1 MLNLSKSGNAVYVLY
16 AAKNFQSGKTVTIDV
31 RNGADTL
38 VVTGGSVP
46 EIGTTGLYGT
56 SFTPATTGDFK
67 VLIYENAGKV
77 AAASLKVTAYDIESV
92 GGDVASIKSLVEGA
106 NGLAAIKTV
115 VDGNATALGDIKGAG
130 FVTGTDSLKAIKDY
144 LVNTIQSSI
153 NGIQNSTLTAVSL
166 PVQLERPES
175 GTTSFKV
182 YINVYNS
189 AGASVN
195 ADNDDITVLVTN
207 EAGTARDTNIQTAS
221 IVGPSQAAYVSG
233 QRYLK
238 KESTGRYSFIY
249 DVAVGHALEA
259 LNFDFNYAVSSV
271 VRNIDRSSIVV
282 NDLPDLSL
290 IASNTAS
297 TQAAVSN
304 VTYGLSA
311 LKTLIDGY
319 LANGGSI
326 ETRLDTID
334 TTLSTISGYVDTV
347 ETELGNGT
355 YGLSALKTL
364 IDGVT
369 TTLGTVNTNVNT
381 INTKVGTNADTSAT
395 ATLFG
400 RLERNYEAITAGGF
414 SGGYIG

>member
-16 AAKNFQSGKTVTIDV
+16 AAKNFKTGKTVTIDV

-67 VLIYENAGKV
+67 VLIYENASKV
-77 AAASLKVTAYDIESV
+77 AAASLKVTSHDIESV
-92 GGDVASIKSLVEGA
+92 GGDVASIKALVEGA

-115 VDGNATALGDIKGAG
+115 VDGNATALADIEGAG

-153 NGIQNSTLTAVSL
+153 SGIQNSTLTAVSL
-166 PVQLERPES
+166 PIQLEQPET
-175 GTTSFKV
+175 GTTNFKV
-182 YINVYNS
+182 YVNVYNS

-195 ADNDDITVLVTN
+195 ADNDDIAVLVTN

-249 DVAVGHALEA
+249 QVADTHALEA
-259 LNFDFNYAVSSV
+259 LNFDFNYQVSSV
-271 VRNIDRSSIVV
+271 TRNIDRSTIVV
-282 NDLPDLSL
+282 DDLPDLSL

-311 LKTLIDGY
+311 LKTLID
-319 LANGGSI
+319 AFSARFDNGGDVELRFDAI
-326 ETRLDTID
+326 E
-334 TTLSTISGYVDTV
+334 GYVDQV
-347 ETELGNGT
+347 EGYLTNGT

-369 TTLGTVNTNVNT
+369 TTLGTVASDVTAIKAKT
-381 INTKVGTNADTSAT
+381 DLIGTTADIAT
-395 ATLFG
+395 DPTLFG
-400 RLERNYEAITAGGF
+400 RLERNYEAIT